1 MPIYEYA
8 CERCGQTIEVI
19 QRLADATPEI
29 HDGCGGTLSKLISGP
44 ALRVKEQDGITGS
57 THSSI
62 QRFQENQKIEAERK
76 KKPPA
81 PVMSKP

>member
-8 CERCGQTIEVI
+8 CERCGQTIEVL
-19 QRLADATPEI
+19 QRGAAATPEV
-29 HDGCGGTLSKLISGP
+29 HDGCGGSLSKLVSGP

-62 QRFQENQKIEAERK
+62 QRFSENQKIEADRK
-76 KKPPA
+76 KKPPP